1 MLKAGI
7 AGGSGYSGTELAGL
21 LLGHPEVE
29 LVWVSSDRYA
39 GEKVESLYPHLRGL
53 TRLSFSPVGSLRKED
68 LDILFLAM
76 PHGNAMKLAPELS
89 PETLVIDL
97 SGDFRISDP
106 AVFEEYYGFEMEAPG
121 LQEDFVFGLS
131 EIMREHIVG
140 ARRIAN
146 PGCFATATLLGMY
159 PLYRE
164 KLIEGP
170 VYVDAKTGSSGSG
183 RNPKPGTHHP
193 RRCSSFFGYKSFAHQ
208 HLPEMQQL
216 LTGADNPLVFQTH
229 SAPMVRGIFSTHF
242 TRLKEGLGYG
252 EVRDLYREFYREARF
267 VRWVEGSPDLSSVL
281 HSNFTDIGAA
291 EKDGFLVVWAAL
303 DNLQKGA
310 AGQAVQNM
318 NISLGFPEGAGLER
332 PPSFP

>member
-7 AGGSGYSGTELAGL
+7 AGGSGYSGVELVSL
-21 LLGHPEVE
+21 LLNHPEVE
-29 LVWVSSDRYA
+29 LSWLSSGKYA

-53 TRLSFSPVGSLRKED
+53 TDLSFSPIDSLARED

-76 PHGNAMKLAPELS
+76 PHGNAMKLASNLDR
-89 PETLVIDL
+89 ETLVIDL

-106 AVFEEYYGFEMEAPG
+106 GVFQKYYGFEMLAQD
-121 LQEDFVFGLS
+121 LQKDFVYGLS
-131 EIMREHIVG
+131 EINRKRIPG

-159 PLYRE
+159 PLYSE
-164 KLIEGP
+164 QLIEGP

-193 RRCSSFFGYKSFAHQ
+193 RRCSSFFGYKSFEHQ
-208 HLPEMQQL
+208 HIPEMEQL
-216 LTGADNPLVFQTH
+216 LSDPGNPLVFQAH

-242 TRLKEGLGYG
+242 TRLKKGVTAASIKELYLDFYG
-252 EVRDLYREFYREARF
+252 EAPF
-267 VRWVEGSPDLSSVL
+267 VRWVDGSPDVGSVL
-281 HSNFTDIGAA
+281 YSNFADIGAV
-291 EKDGFLVVWAAL
+291 ENDGFLVLWSAI

-318 NISLGFPEGAGLER
+318 NISLGFPEVTGLER
-332 PPSFP
+332 APSFP